1 MSAKDSGWSVGPPQP
16 AIVIQGDRYE
26 VLPIDRKHG
35 GWWHCMLP
43 VELKGRFIDKVI
55 FVRASQS
62 VSLIAGPMAVAQ
74 GQQLMFRGRGW
85 R

>member
-1 MSAKDSGWSVGPPQP
+1 MSEQDTGWYVGPPQP

-26 VLPIDRKHG
+26 VLPIERKHG
-35 GWWHCMLP
+35 GWWRCMLP

-55 FVRASQS
+55 FVRASQA